1 MKNIRPKSIDF
12 RGLKLSPEE
21 GFVLSRIDG
30 PTSVKELANLTSLD
44 EARVAEIVGK
54 LAGDGAIEVD
64 GAPSGGGGGARPPE
78 PSRPEVEAEE
88 ADASDD
94 ARDEADA
101 AERDAAAP
109 EVDAEEAA
117 SDADLDAQD
126 EAFIT
131 NERMYR
137 EVYAKKYKGEAVDFR
152 VSAALKE
159 DGADLMAL
167 CLDPDPQVVHAILQ
181 NPKAGLEHARALAFH
196 HRTHMGLEHIAKRS
210 DYLADALVQ
219 RRLLRNPQ
227 LPDAILRRISGRK
240 VLIEV
245 FKIAVDREIPERTRV
260 KVRVELRKKFML
272 ATADERAALLVKTEG
287 RVLILLVDC
296 SLDARTTMILVGR
309 NTYTLLFVQNVA
321 RWSPAPPKLLAH
333 LLKMPTVRRNPG
345 VRKMLLRHPN
355 MPSEVKK
362 LFV

>member
-1 MKNIRPKSIDF
+1 VKNIRPKSVDF

-44 EARVAEIVGK
+44 EARVADIVSK
-54 LAGDGAIEVD
+54 LAGEGAIELE
-64 GAPSGGGGGARPPE
+64 GAPGGARAPE
-78 PSRPEVEAEE
+78 PSKPEIDTS
-88 ADASDD
+88 DAQ
-94 ARDEADA
+94 DEADA
-101 AERDAAAP
+101 AERDAAPP

-117 SDADLDAQD
+117 SDADLDEQD
-126 EAFIT
+126 QAFIT

-181 NPKAGLEHARALAFH
+181 NPRAGLEHARALAFH
-196 HRTHMGLEHIAKRS
+196 HRTHMGLEHVAKRA

-227 LPDAILRRISGRK
+227 LPDSILRRISGRK

-245 FKIAVDREIPERTRV
+245 YKIAVDREIPERTRA

-272 ATADERAALLVKTEG
+272 ATADERAALLVKTEA

-309 NTYTLLFVQNVA
+309 NTYSLLFVQNVA

-333 LLKMPTVRRNPG
+333 LLKMQTVRRNPG
-345 VRKMLLRHPN
+345 IRKLLLRHPN
-355 MPSEVKK
+355 MPTEVKK